1 MGSASDSVMTLS
13 GAGVVKVGAL
23 ALVLAAVLGV
33 SGTCG
38 CPVIDVAGSVS
49 QAGSCT
55 DSETW
60 EMPSSDRVSVR
71 GEG

>member
-1 MGSASDSVMTLS
+1 MTLS

-23 ALVLAAVLGV
+23 ALVLEAVLVV
-33 SGTCG
+33 SGAYG
-38 CPVIDVAGSVS
+38 CPVIDAAGTVS
-49 QAGSCT
+49 QAGSYT